1 MHLAEVTVHGYRG
14 ATPDPLTC
22 SIPGRFAVLAGPNGA
37 GKSTVSDALL
47 LAHRDVFPTTPRPSA
62 ATLSS
67 TVASRFIE
75 TKYELDPATASPL
88 GNALHTQGMA
98 LDWTTELTPSMGRVR
113 ASKQFP
119 LGAQQLPV
127 MYLTP
132 TRDPSRELA
141 GRSSRLIVE
150 LLRAQARRDG
160 TDAGLRALRGKLSG
174 LVTALVGEAL
184 VTNAEAGVRRHLDP
198 LTTGVRGQR
207 PYLASSAVDDAF
219 LAQVFEFLLATVPA
233 ARDEA
238 RRLDTVGLGHAN
250 MLQLAVVLAAIPDLT
265 AAVGAETEADHD
277 SDDGLG
283 PDEPA
288 ADELEAERSL
298 AEERREVADDTF
310 FADLFHTTVLLEEPE
325 AHLHPQLQ
333 HALVAHLRRIVAERP
348 EVQILLTTHSDHII
362 SACEPD
368 ELVVFTRHGGTPN
381 AVTIRDLDMSPTERA
396 LAQRHLDISRSA
408 ALFTDH
414 LVMVEGMTD
423 VAALRVFAKIWAAG
437 DAVKTA
443 FADGLTVTVVGSR
456 IGSWLPNL
464 VANVNSPIARRAAV
478 LVDTD
483 GKDDPDW
490 LADQESAAFGVF
502 RSDPTLEPAIT
513 EGNEDAVASIVN
525 AMSPRVSPFLDG
537 AAPTKDLVRDYFKGS
552 GKNKKAEFADR
563 FTELQAEDPGRLT
576 VPNYLRELLDWLFDS
591 FSAAD
596 SGAVTEG
603 GDDDEPA
610 VADESPTESSD

>member
-1 MHLAEVTVHGYRG
+1 MHLAEVTVHGYRA

-22 SIPGRFAVLAGPNGA
+22 SIPGRFAVVAGPNGA

-62 ATLSS
+62 ATLSRV
-67 TVASRFIE
+67 VASRAIE
-75 TKYELDPATASPL
+75 TRYDLDPPAVSPL
-88 GNALHTQGMA
+88 GSALHAQGMTV
-98 LDWTTELTPSMGRVR
+98 DWTTELTPSMGRVR

-119 LGAQQLPV
+119 LEAQQLPV

-132 TRDPSRELA
+132 TRDPNRELA

-160 TDAGLRALRGKLSG
+160 TDAGLRTLRGKLSG
-174 LVTALVGEAL
+174 LVTALVGEEL

-219 LAQVFEFLLATVPA
+219 LAQVFEFLLATAPE

-238 RRLDTVGLGHAN
+238 RRLDAVGLGHAN

-265 AAVGAETEADHD
+265 AVGGAETEADHD
-277 SDDGLG
+277 SDDKPGSR
-283 PDEPA
+283 EPA
-288 ADELEAERSL
+288 EDELEAERSL
-298 AEERREVADDTF
+298 AEDRREAADDTF
-310 FADLFHTTVLLEEPE
+310 FADLFHATVLLEEPE

-362 SACEPD
+362 SACKPD
-368 ELVVFTRHGGTPN
+368 ELVVFTRHDGTPR
-381 AVTIRDLDMSPTERA
+381 AVTIRELDLSPTERA
-396 LAQRHLDISRSA
+396 LAQRHLDMSRSA

-456 IGSWLPNL
+456 IGSWLPKL
-464 VANVNSPIARRAAV
+464 VANAENPIARRAAI

-490 LADQESAAFGVF
+490 LADQESATFGVF

-513 EGNEDAVASIVN
+513 EGNEDALASIVN

-537 AAPTKDLVRDYFKGS
+537 TAPTKDLVRDYFRGS
-552 GKNKKAEFADR
+552 GKGKKAEFADR
-563 FTELQAEDPGRLT
+563 LTELQAEEPGRLT
-576 VPNYLRELLDWLFDS
+576 LPDHLRELLDWLFDG

-596 SGAVTEG
+596 PAAVTEG
-603 GDDDEPA
+603 GDDEPA
-610 VADESPTESSD
+610 VADEPPTESSD